1 MADYPNKVRQL
12 RQERGVTQ
20 ARLAAQAGLSR
31 QSIGAIEAGRS
42 QPAVDVALR
51 LAAALDCSVETLFS
65 PAASTERLAVEAEGE
80 ARTGRSALAYLDGR
94 WVSYP
99 LRDQLHIS
107 ADALGLAAR
116 HGRAYAEPL
125 RGAEEARDNVVIL
138 GCAAGLG
145 LLADRLNARAG
156 PGRFLWLNRS
166 SHAALAALREARTH
180 IAGVHLVDAASGEA
194 NLADVQRSLCHQS
207 VVLIALG
214 SWEAGLLLA
223 PRCAKRIRS
232 VADLT
237 GRGLRLALRE
247 SGSGARRLLESELSR
262 TGIPLDAVQAAGP
275 PHRGHLD
282 VARAIALGAAD
293 AGIATRD
300 AALAFDLPFLPL
312 AEERYDLVIP
322 RDSLSDPR
330 IQRLLDTMT
339 GASFRRELAS
349 LGYDMRQCGQ
359 RIAELRAA

>member
-1 MADYPNKVRQL
+1 
-12 RQERGVTQ
+12 
-20 ARLAAQAGLSR
+20 LAAQAGLSR

-51 LAAALDCSVETLFS
+51 LAAALECSVERLFS
-65 PAASTERLAVEAEGE
+65 PAVSAQLLPVEAEGE
-80 ARTGRSALAYLDGR
+80 PHTGRRALAFLNGR

-99 LRDQLHIS
+99 LLDQLHIS
-107 ADALGLAAR
+107 ADALGVAAR
-116 HGRAYAEPL
+116 HGRARAEPL
-125 RGAEEARDNVVIL
+125 RGADEARDNVVIL

-145 LLADRLNARAG
+145 LLADRLNTRSG

-166 SHAALAALREARTH
+166 SNAALEALREERAH

-194 NLADVQRSLCHQS
+194 NLLDVRRSLCNQT
-207 VVLIALG
+207 VVLITLG
-214 SWEAGLLLA
+214 TWEAGLLLA
-223 PRCAKRIRS
+223 PSCANRIRS

-247 SGSGARRLLESELSR
+247 SGSGARRLLDSELSR
-262 TGIPLDAVQAAGP
+262 IGIPLDAVRAHSP
-275 PHRGHLD
+275 PHKGHLD

-300 AALAFDLPFLPL
+300 AALAFELPFLPL

-322 RDSLSDPR
+322 RDYLSEPR
-330 IQRLLDTMT
+330 LQRLLDAMT
-339 GASFRRELAS
+339 GASFRRELSS

-359 RIAELRAA
+359 RVAELRAA